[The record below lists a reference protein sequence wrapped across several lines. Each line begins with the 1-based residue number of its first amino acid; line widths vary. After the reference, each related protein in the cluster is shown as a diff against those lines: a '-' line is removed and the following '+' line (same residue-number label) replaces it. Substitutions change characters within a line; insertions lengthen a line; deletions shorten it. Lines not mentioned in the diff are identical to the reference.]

1 MFRTASEVQ
10 FRPPQGGR
18 SRVNSAAVQPSN
30 MFKIQSVKKA
40 DTSFRVEGDET
51 VHLVNLPSILHD
63 IAVLLEIAEELCLV
77 INLIGRDRGTEILQG
92 PVPRPIRQWNLIY
105 DNSLGRRNERVD
117 KPGQRFLHILN
128 GPRRKEDIGGGSLAG
143 LRRKD

>member
-1 MFRTASEVQ
+1 
-10 FRPPQGGR
+10 
-18 SRVNSAAVQPSN
+18 

-63 IAVLLEIAEELCLV
+63 IAVLLEIAEELGLV
-77 INLIGRDRGTEILQG
+77 VNLIGRDRGTEILQG

-117 KPGQRFLHILN
+117 DPPAALRDMGYFDDVPRQSSRRIKEPLALIALAVGMVRFRSRL
-128 GPRRKEDIGGGSLAG
+128 
-143 LRRKD
+143 